1 MPMQAIILTSLLSL
15 LTLASQAGQLIIQS
29 TTSTKNSGLYD
40 FVLPKLQADTGITV
54 HVVAVGTGQAISNA
68 RSCDGDILLVHA
80 KSAEESFVARGFGLY
95 RQNLMFN
102 DFILVGPPADPAGIQ
117 QASSAVN
124 ALERIGRTG
133 SIFVSR
139 GDDSGTHKKERQ
151 LWRGSAVSPWPDSGD
166 WYLETGSGMG
176 ATLNTSVELQ
186 AYTLTDRATWLRHGR
201 KKDHRILFE
210 GDPELFNQYGI
221 IPVNPE
227 KCPHTYAEQAKTV
240 VDWFTSARGQAAI
253 GAYQIDGQTLFFPNA
268 KAP

>member
-1 MPMQAIILTSLLSL
+1 MLMQAIILSSLLSL
-15 LTLASQAGQLIIQS
+15 LTLASHSGQLIIQS
-29 TTSTKNSGLYD
+29 TTSTKNSWMYD

-139 GDDSGTHKKERQ
+139 GDD
-151 LWRGSAVSPWPDSGD
+151 
-166 WYLETGSGMG
+166 
-176 ATLNTSVELQ
+176 
-186 AYTLTDRATWLRHGR
+186 
-201 KKDHRILFE
+201 
-210 GDPELFNQYGI
+210 
-221 IPVNPE
+221 
-227 KCPHTYAEQAKTV
+227 
-240 VDWFTSARGQAAI
+240 
-253 GAYQIDGQTLFFPNA
+253 
-268 KAP
+268 